1 MKFWQK
7 IQKRIAVLSCVAMIA
22 GTGIAAAQVVTVD
35 GYGDDRESAMKD
47 AKRMAASQL
56 AGTYIK
62 AETVMENTYVISDEI
77 FARTAGYIS
86 VKEIIIEEQK
96 NGVYHIK
103 AKLDGGN
110 DFANALNSAR
120 NVVDT
125 LNNPRISVF
134 VNENGS
140 YNQISM
146 DGLSCEGIMA
156 NYLVEK
162 GMTNVVAG
170 NKNADCEY
178 KAMISLVLTTNPV
191 KLQNY
196 KDLSRG
202 NGAEST
208 RHETGLVRTTAAM
221 ELRVI
226 DTDTNELV
234 GQFTLYS
241 TAMDSDEANARR
253 KATNDVTVQ
262 ASEKMWQIFN
272 RRATVVGD
280 DKVLKV
286 RVDDYAKLDSLLKAL
301 KSITGVESATSRD
314 YKNGKATI
322 GVNTSLSSN
331 SLYRRI
337 AEKYKGT
344 VRVDNLT
351 DDTLEISIN

>member
-1 MKFWQK
+1 M
-7 IQKRIAVLSCVAMIA
+7 
-22 GTGIAAAQVVTVD
+22 
-35 GYGDDRESAMKD
+35 
-47 AKRMAASQL
+47 
-56 AGTYIK
+56 
-62 AETVMENTYVISDEI
+62 
-77 FARTAGYIS
+77 
-86 VKEIIIEEQK
+86 
-96 NGVYHIK
+96 
-103 AKLDGGN
+103 
-110 DFANALNSAR
+110 
-120 NVVDT
+120 
-125 LNNPRISVF
+125 
-134 VNENGS
+134 
-140 YNQISM
+140 
-146 DGLSCEGIMA
+146 
-156 NYLVEK
+156 
-162 GMTNVVAG
+162 
-170 NKNADCEY
+170 
-178 KAMISLVLTTNPV
+178 
-191 KLQNY
+191 QNY
-196 KDLSRG
+196 ADLSRG

-221 ELRVI
+221 ELRLI

-344 VRVDNLT
+344 VRVDNLS